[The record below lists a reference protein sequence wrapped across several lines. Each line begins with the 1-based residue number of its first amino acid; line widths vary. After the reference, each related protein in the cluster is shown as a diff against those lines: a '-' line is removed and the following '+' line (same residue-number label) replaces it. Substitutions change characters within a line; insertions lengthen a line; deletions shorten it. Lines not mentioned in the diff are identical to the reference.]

1 MAYSSDRNSIHLK
14 MTKWKRILEIIPF
27 SLLGFFVF
35 FPPQRTVT
43 FPGHRAEH

>member
-1 MAYSSDRNSIHLK
+1 MAYSSDRNSIRLK

-35 FPPQRTVT
+35 CFFFPHKGQ
-43 FPGHRAEH
+43 